1 MLNRVIKTLGGRNME
16 AFVEAKINEYAQK
29 IIDGSDKR
37 DAHAMGELEFYMA
50 FRRILKGDGTAQDM
64 GLMDAVNDTL
74 QEMGVVASGTSFIP
88 K

>member
-1 MLNRVIKTLGGRNME
+1 ME
-16 AFVEAKINEYAQK
+16 AFVEEKINEYAQK

-50 FRRILKGDGTAQDM
+50 FRRILKGQGTAQDM

-74 QEMGVVASGTSFIP
+74 QEMGIVESGASFLP

>member
-74 QEMGVVASGTSFIP
+74 QEMGVVASGNSFIP

>member
-1 MLNRVIKTLGGRNME
+1 ME

-37 DAHAMGELEFYMA
+37 DAHAMGELQFYMA
-50 FRRILKGDGTAQDM
+50 FRRVLKGQGTVQDM

-74 QEMGVVASGTSFIP
+74 QEMGIVETSTSFIP

>member
-1 MLNRVIKTLGGRNME
+1 ME

-50 FRRILKGDGTAQDM
+50 FRRILKGDETAQDV

-74 QEMGVVASGTSFIP
+74 QEMGVVESGASFIP